1 VTLKEMLAQSVE
13 RRGDSVAIRFKEQN
27 QWHTI
32 SYRELLARVQRVS
45 EMLSRLGVK
54 KGDRVALYSE
64 NVPEWPEVYFGIVG
78 MGATAVPVD
87 AKLQEQEVSHILRDS
102 GASVVVSNSR
112 NYPLLTEIESHLHD
126 LKHAILLH
134 GQDVL
139 PVQNSRKIKYWDY
152 VALMD
157 ESVSAAGSAD
167 RAYDKEAPLD
177 DDVASFI
184 YTSGTTGRQKGTM
197 LTHRNFTANVESC
210 QKAIDIFPEDNFMLV
225 LPLHHAFAF
234 TGNLMLPLAVGSEI
248 SLVENLKTVSENMR
262 EVSPTVLIGVPL
274 LLEKMYNRIWAGLK
288 ANKLGYAM
296 FKMGIRKPVVKKLA
310 AKLGGKLRLVVT
322 GGAPCDPDVLIGF
335 EQLGIKVLEGYGL
348 TETAPVLTLNPFAK
362 PKPGSVGMALPGV
375 EIIIMDPD
383 AGGNGE
389 IAARGPNLMKGYY
402 NNPEATEAVFRDGWF
417 LTGDLG
423 FIDAEG
429 YITITGR
436 KKSLIVNREGKN
448 IHPEEVEYQ
457 VSKSSLIREVLAL
470 GYRDPDVKV
479 GEQVGVIVVPN
490 QEELDAY
497 QAKHRKSL
505 NDREIAELIRSEV
518 KKQAA
523 EIADYKRPRRIQ
535 IRWEEFDKT
544 STGKVKRYLYAMT
557 PQEME

>member
-1 VTLKEMLAQSVE
+1 
-13 RRGDSVAIRFKEQN
+13 
-27 QWHTI
+27 
-32 SYRELLARVQRVS
+32 
-45 EMLSRLGVK
+45 
-54 KGDRVALYSE
+54 
-64 NVPEWPEVYFGIVG
+64 
-78 MGATAVPVD
+78 
-87 AKLQEQEVSHILRDS
+87 
-102 GASVVVSNSR
+102 
-112 NYPLLTEIESHLHD
+112 
-126 LKHAILLH
+126 
-134 GQDVL
+134 
-139 PVQNSRKIKYWDY
+139 
-152 VALMD
+152 
-157 ESVSAAGSAD
+157 
-167 RAYDKEAPLD
+167 
-177 DDVASFI
+177 
-184 YTSGTTGRQKGTM
+184 
-197 LTHRNFTANVESC
+197 
-210 QKAIDIFPEDNFMLV
+210 
-225 LPLHHAFAF
+225 
-234 TGNLMLPLAVGSEI
+234 
-248 SLVENLKTVSENMR
+248 
-262 EVSPTVLIGVPL
+262 
-274 LLEKMYNRIWAGLK
+274 
-288 ANKLGYAM
+288 
-296 FKMGIRKPVVKKLA
+296 
-310 AKLGGKLRLVVT
+310 
-322 GGAPCDPDVLIGF
+322 
-335 EQLGIKVLEGYGL
+335 
-348 TETAPVLTLNPFAK
+348 
-362 PKPGSVGMALPGV
+362 
-375 EIIIMDPD
+375 MDPD

-505 NDREIAELIRSEV
+505 NDKEIAELIRSEV